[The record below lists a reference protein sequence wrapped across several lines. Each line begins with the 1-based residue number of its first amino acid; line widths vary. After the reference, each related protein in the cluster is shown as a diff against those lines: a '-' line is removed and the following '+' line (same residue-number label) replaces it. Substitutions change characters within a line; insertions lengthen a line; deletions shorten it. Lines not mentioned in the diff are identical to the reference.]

1 MPGTP
6 RSSESEWLIAVLAR
20 ELDPRGR
27 MPLYEQLIASLT
39 RLIRQGDLVPG
50 SLLPREPDLAAS
62 LGLSRQTVNQAL
74 TRLARRGLLVRRRGI
89 GTFVAEP
96 PIEQPLHSLYSF
108 LRTLSAHGERAGSQ
122 ILSIKTAVDAAA
134 SLFLTGKPDQPVCSI
149 SRLRFVNDEPVILE
163 ELFLPAGCG
172 ARLSAQDLTAAT
184 LYDLL
189 QDRCG
194 VRVTHAEETLRPVAV
209 TRAEAAL
216 LGMAAGDAALLVER
230 RAFAGDRPVEL
241 RRSLLRG
248 DRFVYT
254 VRLAAPDL
262 DTEGSSP
269 AAGA

>member
-1 MPGTP
+1 M
-6 RSSESEWLIAVLAR
+6 SEIPQPSKSEWLITVLAR

-27 MPLYEQLIASLT
+27 MPLYEQLIASLA
-39 RLIRQGDLVPG
+39 RLIRQGDLAPG
-50 SLLPREPDLAAS
+50 ALLPPEPDLAAS

-74 TRLARRGLLVRRRGI
+74 TRLARRGLLIRRRGL

-108 LRTLSAHGERAGSQ
+108 LRTLSAHGRRVGSQ
-122 ILSIKTAVDAAA
+122 ILSIKTAVDTAA

-163 ELFLPAGCG
+163 ELFLPASCG
-172 ARLSAQDLTAAT
+172 ARLLAQELTAET

-189 QDRCG
+189 QERCG
-194 VRVTHAEETLRPVAV
+194 LHVTHAEETLRPVAV

-216 LGMAAGDAALLVER
+216 LGMPAGDAALLVER
-230 RAFAGDRPVEL
+230 RAFAGDCPVEL
-241 RRSLLRG
+241 RRSLIRG

-262 DTEGSSP
+262 APEGSSP
-269 AAGA
+269 AVGV